1 MLLILLIVKKRKLIN
16 VFIKKH
22 ISFQFP
28 KFKKNFR
35 KKKITKS
42 NRFNFIYSKKIILVG
57 IIDFSQTFI
66 LYEEHLRHLYEHD
79 IVWNHFN

>member
-1 MLLILLIVKKRKLIN
+1 MFLSRNIYLFNFLN
-16 VFIKKH
+16 
-22 ISFQFP
+22 S
-28 KFKKNFR
+28 KNFR

-42 NRFNFIYSKKIILVG
+42 YRFIFIYSKKEILVG

-66 LYEEHLRHLYEHD
+66 LYEEHLRQLYEHD